1 MEQLKTG
8 IQQAEVAAEA
18 LKLTTK
24 TGIELDRRRQGNRE
38 CLRALRKQDIALAER
53 QPGDPKPPANSFQ
66 FRPGGVICRMT
77 RGEAL
82 HSLEQDQ
89 QRIENDIMENELAKK
104 KALQNLNDKG
114 GVPDTVGQG
123 LLNAFVNLKANN
135 SGKKQNEE
143 DSGSGDDA

>member
-89 QRIENDIMENELAKK
+89 QRIEQRIGGLGAPHHNANPGTK
-104 KALQNLNDKG
+104 QHGQCKG
-114 GVPDTVGQG
+114 HHHTR
-123 LLNAFVNLKANN
+123 
-135 SGKKQNEE
+135 
-143 DSGSGDDA
+143 